1 MERTRPRK
9 SGKKSVRKKTI
20 RKKATGKKK
29 VEKRKAG
36 KRKALKR
43 RAAAGDLITDSI
55 GAPRPRTRRGAAAKK
70 KTSVGE
76 RIRKARELRELTI
89 ADLSSR
95 TGISVETLDRV
106 ESGKA
111 TPPLGALVRIGR
123 ALEMQM
129 GYFISGAAD
138 KPLSVVRAES
148 RPRVARR
155 TQKAAE
161 QYGYV
166 YESLAPEKANRLMEP
181 FLVTMTPTKFGEVSV
196 HEGQEFIF
204 VLEGEISVKV
214 EGEVEVLRA
223 GDSVYYD
230 SSRPHL
236 VKCHGKEPAKILA
249 MIYAGDR

>member
-1 MERTRPRK
+1 MERTRP
-9 SGKKSVRKKTI
+9 KKSRRKAVRKKAV
-20 RKKATGKKK
+20 RKKAAGKKK
-29 VEKRKAG
+29 AG
-36 KRKALKR
+36 KKKALKR

-55 GAPRPRTRRGAAAKK
+55 DAPRPRTRRGAATKK

-76 RIRKARELRELTI
+76 RIREAREQRELTL

-129 GYFISGAAD
+129 GYFVSGAAD

-148 RPRVARR
+148 RPKVARR

-181 FLVTMTPTKFGEVSV
+181 FLVTMTPTKFGELSI

-204 VLEGEISVKV
+204 VLEGAISVKV
-214 EGEVEVLRA
+214 EGETEVLRA

-230 SSRPHL
+230 SSHPHL

-249 MIYAGDR
+249 MIYAGDK

>member
-1 MERTRPRK
+1 MERTRPKKPRRK
-9 SGKKSVRKKTI
+9 AARKKVT
-20 RKKATGKKK
+20 RKKAAGKKKTGKK
-29 VEKRKAG
+29 
-36 KRKALKR
+36 KALKR

-55 GAPRPRTRRGAAAKK
+55 DAPRPRTRRGAATKK
-70 KTSVGE
+70 KTRVGE
-76 RIRKARELRELTI
+76 RIREARELRELTL

-148 RPRVARR
+148 RPKVARR

-181 FLVTMTPTKFGEVSV
+181 FLVTMTPTKFGELSI

-214 EGEVEVLRA
+214 EGETEVLRA

-236 VKCHGKEPAKILA
+236 VKCHGKKSAKILA
-249 MIYAGDR
+249 MIYAGDK